1 MGIARAE
8 EAATTAAEQLAR
20 QILDATGIQGGLI
33 VHLGCGD
40 GRLTAALQAT
50 PTTLVHG
57 LDGDAA
63 NVKAARR
70 HIRSLGL
77 YGKVSAEHWAGGQLP
92 YIDNLVNLL
101 VAEDA
106 NAVPMTEVMRVL
118 APHGVAYIKR
128 GGQWQK
134 TVKPRPK
141 EIDEWTHYLHDPS
154 NNAVAH
160 DATVGPPRHLQ
171 WTCGPAWSRHHDHM
185 ASLSALVSSAG
196 RVFYIQDEGPRE
208 SILLPSQWSLIA
220 RDAFNGTIL
229 WKRPIAE
236 WNTQLWPLKSGPN
249 QLPRR
254 LVAVGGRVYVT
265 LGIDAPAEI
274 LDAATGRT
282 LRTCPDT
289 DHTDEVLVSDGTLF
303 LLVAHGPNKWKTYR
317 PKSTFVWANTG
328 RANKEWAWD
337 GEERSIMAV
346 DAESSALRWKLDTR
360 VVPLTL
366 ALDSRRVVF
375 YDSEKVVALDRR
387 TGKKL
392 WTSERI
398 VRKAPFP
405 TGYGPTL
412 VLADHVVLLSIESS
426 SMHAFSVRDG
436 KRLWSAPHHRGG
448 HASPDDM
455 LVVGGLVWSA
465 DVADGN
471 NTGMVTGRDL
481 HTGEVGREFLPDVH
495 PDWFHHRCYRSRATD
510 KYFIASR
517 TGIEFIDLEAQHW
530 DINHWVRGGC
540 LYGFMPANGMV
551 YSPAHSCGCFLES
564 KLFGFNALAA
574 ESPGR
579 KVPEQVS
586 TKGRFERGA
595 DYAPA
600 APFHAS
606 LPSPSDWPTYRH
618 DAARSGADKFAVDDA
633 SHRLWNVKLEGKLSS
648 VTVAGGKVFVAAV
661 DAHTVHALDA
671 ASGKTAWS
679 YTAGGRVDSP
689 PTIDAGRVFFGSA
702 DGWVYCLRA
711 EDGRLVWRFRA
722 APSDRRMMAGEQL
735 ESAWPVSGSVLVCN
749 GAVCCI
755 AGRSAFLDG
764 GMRLVRLDAASGRLL
779 SETRIDD
786 RDPATGENLQSLMRG
801 QDMPVALPDILS
813 CDGTSIYMRAQAF
826 DLEGRR
832 RQIAPIKLAM
842 ARRGKQVS
850 GRTGDLS
857 EVKNHLFSRSG
868 FLDQSWFWRSYWI
881 FGREVDGNYGGWLRP
896 GHFAPCG
903 RLMVFDEGCVYGF
916 DRKPEYLCN
925 ASVADYYVYR
935 ADREVTAEAVARV
948 QAGERRIDAASSNGG
963 ASASDWA
970 TRKKFP
976 LWLQSANNFHWARG
990 GPPIHAR
997 AMVLAGRTLYVAG
1010 PPVLVDDEAAFR
1022 NPDNPAVQARLA
1034 AQVAALRGQGGG
1046 QVLAV
1051 SADDGKV
1058 LAAYELGAVATFDGM
1073 AAAEGR
1079 LYLTTRDGRVMCLGG
1094 EGEALPAAA
1103 PPKLVPLDTIVKPL
1117 PPMPP
1122 SAARK
1127 RAGKKAA
1134 GPSLAGDFDHVARAA
1149 VTKSDLGYYVL
1160 AEEQAAGV
1168 VLKKLTE
1175 PLSGRVELK
1184 TRMRITADG
1193 NLQNGFIVFGGAAQ
1207 EDQLVRCGVRAGMS
1221 KAMILQEESFDTE
1234 SAAVDFTAP
1243 PGRTVNIAIAVDL
1256 PGRKI
1261 KMTIDGATVEA
1272 PLARPLK
1279 SITHVGYCVL
1289 NAAAEFSRIDVGG
1302 K

>member
-1 MGIARAE
+1 M
-8 EAATTAAEQLAR
+8 
-20 QILDATGIQGGLI
+20 
-33 VHLGCGD
+33 
-40 GRLTAALQAT
+40 
-50 PTTLVHG
+50 
-57 LDGDAA
+57 
-63 NVKAARR
+63 
-70 HIRSLGL
+70 
-77 YGKVSAEHWAGGQLP
+77 
-92 YIDNLVNLL
+92 
-101 VAEDA
+101 
-106 NAVPMTEVMRVL
+106 
-118 APHGVAYIKR
+118 
-128 GGQWQK
+128 
-134 TVKPRPK
+134 
-141 EIDEWTHYLHDPS
+141 
-154 NNAVAH
+154 
-160 DATVGPPRHLQ
+160 
-171 WTCGPAWSRHHDHM
+171 
-185 ASLSALVSSAG
+185 
-196 RVFYIQDEGPRE
+196 
-208 SILLPSQWSLIA
+208 
-220 RDAFNGTIL
+220 
-229 WKRPIAE
+229 
-236 WNTQLWPLKSGPN
+236 
-249 QLPRR
+249 
-254 LVAVGGRVYVT
+254 
-265 LGIDAPAEI
+265 
-274 LDAATGRT
+274 
-282 LRTCPDT
+282 
-289 DHTDEVLVSDGTLF
+289 
-303 LLVAHGPNKWKTYR
+303 
-317 PKSTFVWANTG
+317 
-328 RANKEWAWD
+328 
-337 GEERSIMAV
+337 
-346 DAESSALRWKLDTR
+346 
-360 VVPLTL
+360 
-366 ALDSRRVVF
+366 
-375 YDSEKVVALDRR
+375 
-387 TGKKL
+387 
-392 WTSERI
+392 
-398 VRKAPFP
+398 
-405 TGYGPTL
+405 
-412 VLADHVVLLSIESS
+412 
-426 SMHAFSVRDG
+426 
-436 KRLWSAPHHRGG
+436 
-448 HASPDDM
+448 
-455 LVVGGLVWSA
+455 
-465 DVADGN
+465 
-471 NTGMVTGRDL
+471 
-481 HTGEVGREFLPDVH
+481 
-495 PDWFHHRCYRSRATD
+495 
-510 KYFIASR
+510 
-517 TGIEFIDLEAQHW
+517 
-530 DINHWVRGGC
+530 
-540 LYGFMPANGMV
+540 
-551 YSPAHSCGCFLES
+551 
-564 KLFGFNALAA
+564 
-574 ESPGR
+574 
-579 KVPEQVS
+579 
-586 TKGRFERGA
+586 
-595 DYAPA
+595 
-600 APFHAS
+600 
-606 LPSPSDWPTYRH
+606 
-618 DAARSGADKFAVDDA
+618 
-633 SHRLWNVKLEGKLSS
+633 
-648 VTVAGGKVFVAAV
+648 AAV

-896 GHFAPCG
+896 GHFAALRPADGVRRRVRLRFRSQARVPLQCLGGGLLRLSG
-903 RLMVFDEGCVYGF
+903 RPRGHRRSG
-916 DRKPEYLCN
+916 R
-925 ASVADYYVYR
+925 AGAGR
-935 ADREVTAEAVARV
+935 RTADRRRLV
-948 QAGERRIDAASSNGG
+948 QWRR
-963 ASASDWA
+963 SASDWA

-976 LWLQSANNFHWARG
+976 LWLQNANNFHWARG